1 MNKANVRGFTVQEL
15 LVGMVV
21 ASMVITMVYT
31 IINHI
36 TGQLNA
42 FKEHGDVIMEYN
54 QLKMVLD
61 RDIYHSTEYKFKEN
75 ELILVNGKSEIR
87 YHFKDKYMVRNNQ
100 KSMDTLWISN
110 RVLSTEDITP
120 DVFGIQ
126 LSLFDGKYT
135 YFASKEKKLNQRINQ
150 YFLK

>member
-1 MNKANVRGFTVQEL
+1 
-15 LVGMVV
+15 
-21 ASMVITMVYT
+21 
-31 IINHI
+31 
-36 TGQLNA
+36 
-42 FKEHGDVIMEYN
+42 
-54 QLKMVLD
+54 
-61 RDIYHSTEYKFKEN
+61 
-75 ELILVNGKSEIR
+75 
-87 YHFKDKYMVRNNQ
+87 MVRNNQ

-135 YFASKEKKLNQRINQ
+135 YFGSKEKKLNQRINQ